1 MNEANPHLVS
11 FFVLGT
17 FVVTRCSFNIKQ
29 LLTFELELEKWQSSS
44 PLYSSDGCYTIFMC
58 RKNEIGTRK
67 IVRWPFALFCY
78 LHSPTRFL
86 LYYLFFFPTSILA
99 WAELHNDCIVFR
111 HSSLRL
117 AHQKEREKHW
127 HVLYR
132 TDRPQR
138 HEPTLD
144 YQIYKCRQQRAML
157 ADHIR
162 RMHVLIA

>member
-11 FFVLGT
+11 FFVLG
-17 FVVTRCSFNIKQ
+17 
-29 LLTFELELEKWQSSS
+29 LLSLRDVHLNNSNVRAWIGEMTCQSSS

-86 LYYLFFFPTSILA
+86 LYYLFFFLQVFSLEQNYITIALCFDIRHLDLPT
-99 WAELHNDCIVFR
+99 R
-111 HSSLRL
+111 K
-117 AHQKEREKHW
+117 KEKKHW

>member
-86 LYYLFFFPTSILA
+86 LYCLFFFLQVFSLEQNYITIALCFDIRHLDLPT
-99 WAELHNDCIVFR
+99 R
-111 HSSLRL
+111 K
-117 AHQKEREKHW
+117 KEKKHW
-127 HVLYR
+127 HVLHR

-157 ADHIR
+157 SDHIR